1 MGSNPTLSATVMF
14 FTKNLLMILPLS
26 VCSGSIG
33 MMTGA
38 EACDLSFGCY
48 AGKSFIRNFFLS
60 FSAGFKDHSP
70 HLRI

>member
-1 MGSNPTLSATVMF
+1 
-14 FTKNLLMILPLS
+14 MILPLS
-26 VCSGSIG
+26 VCSGGIG

-38 EACDLSFGCY
+38 EACNLSFGCC